1 MFMAIA
7 HILCEQKLMGIL
19 KENLIACSMK
29 MSHFGLCQMKE
40 VRVFPKNSQMTA

>member
-19 KENLIACSMK
+19 KESLIARNMK